1 MKWSCKVFGH
11 KWCFMSAGMN
21 AKGNYSAA
29 FHCSKCME
37 VKSLS
42 WDKPPLRTMHDKMAE
57 TAIEAMNKC
66 SAAIEESQD

>member
-1 MKWSCKVFGH
+1 MD
-11 KWCFMSAGMN
+11 

-66 SAAIEESQD
+66 SAAIEQSQD